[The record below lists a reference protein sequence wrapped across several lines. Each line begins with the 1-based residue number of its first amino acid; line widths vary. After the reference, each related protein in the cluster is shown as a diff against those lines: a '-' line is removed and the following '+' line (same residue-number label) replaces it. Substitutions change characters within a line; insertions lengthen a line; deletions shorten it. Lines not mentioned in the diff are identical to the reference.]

1 MKGIYDK
8 ELNPTNCTNFNT
20 RDNYNGQN
28 KTEKK
33 LSFPIFAS
41 LETEKRERERE
52 QTKVVNY

>member
-52 QTKVVNY
+52 RERAN